1 MSVLRR
7 LHSSATRAPPRSGGL
22 RMGFDVEVD
31 VRSKF
36 EAKCSLEAD
45 AGVSL
50 SDYMRLPVEQYV
62 CIQMPLN
69 ASLERLGGSLFNLT
83 VPPVRFFHLDVSPM
97 LFCEVTQT
105 PDAVS
110 ITSSQCVLRGSPYV
124 VGLNGCYKIDIRSSF
139 RWKDTPEYRAICSES
154 RIHVLV
160 DPPSPFKFFG
170 KRVLEST

>member
-1 MSVLRR
+1 MDFIGRMPHCR
-7 LHSSATRAPPRSGGL
+7 YCGGFIL
-22 RMGFDVEVD
+22 PQQEPLSEVEVD

-105 PDAVS
+105 PDAV
-110 ITSSQCVLRGSPYV
+110 
-124 VGLNGCYKIDIRSSF
+124 
-139 RWKDTPEYRAICSES
+139 
-154 RIHVLV
+154 
-160 DPPSPFKFFG
+160 
-170 KRVLEST
+170 